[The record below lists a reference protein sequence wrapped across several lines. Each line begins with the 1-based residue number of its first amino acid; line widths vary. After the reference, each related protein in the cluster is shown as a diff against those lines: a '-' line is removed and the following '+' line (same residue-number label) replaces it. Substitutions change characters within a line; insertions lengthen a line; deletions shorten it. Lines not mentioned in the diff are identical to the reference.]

1 MMNWMIANRGEF
13 TSYTFNCQDFDVF
26 VRRNITPKHDGR
38 MSPPPGARF
47 LFKNP
52 ILGIFSDTSTR
63 KPLPVKKYFSFVKIE
78 HTLFTLPLIYSGV
91 VLGTNGRPEIA
102 LLVLVMTAAAGA
114 RTAAFALNRI
124 IDRKIDSKNP
134 RTSGRELPS
143 GKMSLGEGMAVLVLG
158 CLAYFASAGL
168 ISTFCLILSPIPL
181 IVFFVYPFLKRFTV
195 LAHFGVGIGM
205 SMAPLGGYFA
215 AAQSFDN
222 IMPAVWLCL
231 FTVFWGAGFDIIY
244 ATLDE
249 KFDREF
255 NLRSFVSRFGKEK
268 ALQWSAVFH
277 VAAFLFLLMLFATTI
292 RSWYASPFLLLTGA
306 LLWFEQH
313 RAADVELAFF
323 RINAW
328 LGFVVFGM
336 IITGAVIH

>member
-1 MMNWMIANRGEF
+1 LQ
-13 TSYTFNCQDFDVF
+13 FNAQDAF
-26 VRRNITPKHDGR
+26 PLKK
-38 MSPPPGARF
+38 F
-47 LFKNP
+47 LN
-52 ILGIFSDTSTR
+52 
-63 KPLPVKKYFSFVKIE
+63 FVKIE

-91 VLGTNGRPEIA
+91 ILGLDGPPEFG
-102 LLVLVMTAAAGA
+102 LLVLVLTTAAGA

-124 IDRKIDSKNP
+124 IDRKIDRDNP

-143 GKMSLGEGMAVLVLG
+143 GKMTLGEAVAVLAIG
-158 CLAYFASAGL
+158 CAVYFVSAGL

-181 IVFFVYPFLKRFTV
+181 LVFFGYPFMKRFTV

-215 AAQSFDN
+215 AAQSFYH
-222 IMPAVWLCL
+222 ITPAVWLCL

-244 ATLDE
+244 ASLDE
-249 KFDREF
+249 EFDRKF

-268 ALQWSAVFH
+268 AMMWSALFH
-277 VAAFLFLLMLFATTI
+277 LVAFGCLAMLFLTTL
-292 RSWYASPFLLLTGA
+292 RSWYASPFLALTGI
-306 LLWFEQH
+306 LLWLEQH

-336 IITGAVIH
+336 IIAGTVVP

>member
-1 MMNWMIANRGEF
+1 MQ
-13 TSYTFNCQDFDVF
+13 FNAQDAF
-26 VRRNITPKHDGR
+26 PLKK
-38 MSPPPGARF
+38 F
-47 LFKNP
+47 LN
-52 ILGIFSDTSTR
+52 
-63 KPLPVKKYFSFVKIE
+63 FVKIE

-91 VLGTNGRPEIA
+91 ILGLDGPPEFG
-102 LLVLVMTAAAGA
+102 LLVLVLTTAAGA

-124 IDRKIDSKNP
+124 IDRKIDRDNP

-143 GKMSLGEGMAVLVLG
+143 GKMTLGEAVAVLAIG
-158 CLAYFASAGL
+158 CAVYFVSAGL

-181 IVFFVYPFLKRFTV
+181 LVFFGYPFMKRFTV

-215 AAQSFDN
+215 AAQSFYH
-222 IMPAVWLCL
+222 ITPAVWLCL

-244 ATLDE
+244 ASLDE
-249 KFDREF
+249 EFDRKF

-268 ALQWSAVFH
+268 AMMWSALFH
-277 VAAFLFLLMLFATTI
+277 LVAFGCLAMLFLTTL
-292 RSWYASPFLLLTGA
+292 RSWYASPFLALTGI
-306 LLWFEQH
+306 LLWLEQH

-336 IITGAVIH
+336 IIAGTVVP

>member
-1 MMNWMIANRGEF
+1 MKKF
-13 TSYTFNCQDFDVF
+13 FN
-26 VRRNITPKHDGR
+26 
-38 MSPPPGARF
+38 
-47 LFKNP
+47 
-52 ILGIFSDTSTR
+52 
-63 KPLPVKKYFSFVKIE
+63 FVKIE

-91 VLGTNGRPEIA
+91 ILGLQGPPEFR
-102 LLVLVMTAAAGA
+102 LLVLVLFAAVGA

-124 IDRKIDSKNP
+124 VDRKIDARNP
-134 RTSGRELPS
+134 RTAGRELPS
-143 GKMSLGEGMAVLVLG
+143 GRMSLREALLVLAAG
-158 CLAYFASAGL
+158 GVVYFSAAAA
-168 ISTFCLILSPIPL
+168 ISTFCLALSPIPL
-181 IVFFVYPFLKRFTV
+181 VVFMVYPYMKRFTV

-231 FTVFWGAGFDIIY
+231 FTIFWGAGFDIIY

-249 KFDREF
+249 EFDRQF
-255 NLRSFVSRFGKEK
+255 NLRSFVSRFGKDR
-268 ALQWSAVFH
+268 ALGWSAGFH
-277 VAAFLFLLMLFATTI
+277 AAAFIFLAMLFATTI
-292 RSWYASPFLLLTGA
+292 RSWYAAPFLALTGV

-336 IITGAVIH
+336 IVTGAVIH